1 METIAVLL
9 VVAVVVLAGLLVWA
23 LRRPPVDL
31 SGATEHL
38 LTAADERFKR
48 SAEAGAA
55 VLDNKKQLI
64 DQRLERMDAA
74 LEGVTS
80 QLNKFEGELTARLKE
95 VGETTAALTSTTSQ
109 LKEVLSNPRA
119 RGQWGERMAEDIL
132 RLAGLVENVNY
143 RKQVTLAGGGRPDF
157 VFMLPGDL
165 RLNMDVKFPFD
176 NYQRFIEAVSDAD
189 REVHRKAFLHDVR
202 DRIKEI
208 TTREYIDPE
217 GGTADYVLLF
227 IPNESVYAFICEQD
241 STVLDYSL
249 GMKVVCCS
257 PYMLFA
263 MLSLVRQAAEH
274 VALRQAS
281 DEVLSLLDR
290 FTKQWVEFGR
300 ALDAL
305 EARFDR
311 VRRDFDNVTGRRRRA
326 LQRPLDEI
334 DVLKKQ
340 RGLSIPSLAPE
351 EQPQLL
357 SDDVM
362 FVLETDVE
370 DDNDEDDEE

>member
-1 METIAVLL
+1 METV
-9 VVAVVVLAGLLVWA
+9 VVVLAVAITALIVVIVWV
-23 LRRPPVDL
+23 LRRSPADL
-31 SGATEHL
+31 SGVG
-38 LTAADERFKR
+38 AAD
-48 SAEAGAA
+48 
-55 VLDNKKQLI
+55 LDTKKQLI
-64 DQRLERMDAA
+64 DQRLERVDAA
-74 LEGVTS
+74 LDRVSS
-80 QLNKFEGELTARLKE
+80 QLKEFEGELKTRLE
-95 VGETTAALTSTTSQ
+95 TMGEQTAALTSTTSQ
-109 LKEVLSNPRA
+109 LKEVLSNSRA

-143 RKQVTLAGGGRPDF
+143 RKQVTIAGGGRPDF

-176 NYQRFIEAVSDAD
+176 NYQRFIEAESDAD

-263 MLSLVRQAAEH
+263 MLALVRQAAEH

-281 DEVLSLLDR
+281 DEVLSLLGS
-290 FTKQWVEFGR
+290 FTKQWGEFGG
-300 ALDAL
+300 ALDTL
-305 EARFDR
+305 EAQFDR
-311 VRRDFDNVTGRRRRA
+311 VRRGFENVTGRRRRA
-326 LQRPLDEI
+326 LQRPLDRIEA
-334 DVLKKQ
+334 LREQ
-340 RGLSIPSLAPE
+340 RHLPIAQIVSE
-351 EQPQLL
+351 EQAALPPE
-357 SDDVM
+357 DVTG
-362 FVLETDVE
+362 VLETDVE
-370 DDNDEDDEE
+370 DDADEDRKD